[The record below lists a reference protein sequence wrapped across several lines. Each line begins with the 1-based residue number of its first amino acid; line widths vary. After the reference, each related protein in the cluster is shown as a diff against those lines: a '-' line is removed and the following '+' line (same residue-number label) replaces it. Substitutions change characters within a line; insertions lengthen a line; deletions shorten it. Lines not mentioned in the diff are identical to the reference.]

1 MTKQDFFS
9 ACKKSFSENGIS
21 VYATEEHLEKFYDL
35 TEFMLETNKKMNLTR
50 PARRTRRNYQ
60 TYCGLPACREAFARD
75 FPQKMWKSFGCR
87 KRRRY
92 AMFAFC
98 HCASRY

>member
-35 TEFMLETNKKMNLTR
+35 TELCWKPTKK
-50 PARRTRRNYQ
+50 
-60 TYCGLPACREAFARD
+60 
-75 FPQKMWKSFGCR
+75 
-87 KRRRY
+87 
-92 AMFAFC
+92 
-98 HCASRY
+98 